1 MLRERWMT
9 ATVRAG
15 SLRTQWK
22 RAAPV
27 AVVIVA
33 VSLGAWLLLKQPTSK
48 QAFVNASVIALRAPI
63 AGTLSFAPGVN
74 VGDTVKTGQA
84 LGQVSGDLS
93 NPRVSELRILDQ
105 QLKVQS
111 ADLAQREQSLD
122 MRIADRERQQALY
135 RDESRD
141 QQSLQ
146 SRYAGAQIQQAHA
159 ELARLDA
166 LSALADA
173 DMHRASM
180 LFDKGYLSRAGYERS
195 VGTARANLAQAEAQ
209 RALVNQSQVSYAAAR
224 AGLQLDGPRALSEP
238 EQRNRQLELELVD
251 LKQQRAEAKTLDTA
265 TRQELER
272 VEAEL
277 EHQRMASVAADRQSV
292 VWSLDA
298 QSGEALTAGSPIMQL
313 VDCNDVWVDAFFDE
327 SDVSDLK
334 VGAHAEVRLA
344 QDSRRWTGVIETIRS
359 GSGRVIVGQY
369 VASPPPEIA
378 RRQLPVKVVTVRVR
392 VDWKGAL
399 QPGQYCFAGRSAE
412 VTI

>member
-1 MLRERWMT
+1 MLREKL
-9 ATVRAG
+9 ATVRADTM
-15 SLRTQWK
+15 RTDWK

-27 AVVIVA
+27 MVGIVVV
-33 VSLGAWLLLKQPTSK
+33 VLGAWLWLKRPTSK
-48 QAFVNASVIALRAPI
+48 QAFVNASVIVLRAPI
-63 AGTLSFAPGVN
+63 AGTLSFASGVN
-74 VGDTVKTGQA
+74 VGDAVKNGQV

-93 NPRVSELRILDQ
+93 NPRVSELRILEQ

-111 ADLAQREQSLD
+111 ADLAQRGQSLD
-122 MRIADRERQQALY
+122 LRIADRERQQALY
-135 RDESRD
+135 RGESRD

-159 ELARLDA
+159 EQARLDA
-166 LSALADA
+166 LSALAES
-173 DMHRASM
+173 DMRRAST
-180 LFDKGYLSRAGYERS
+180 LFEKGYLSRAGYERS
-195 VGTARANLAQAEAQ
+195 LATARANLAQADAQ
-209 RALVNQSQVSYAAAR
+209 RALVDQTKVSYAAAR

-251 LKQQRAEAKTLDTA
+251 LKQQRAETTTLGAA
-265 TRQELER
+265 TQQELAR

-277 EHQRMASVAADRQSV
+277 EHQRLASVAADRQSV

-313 VDCNDVWVDAFFDE
+313 IDCNDVWVDAFFDE
-327 SDVSDLK
+327 SDVRDLK
-334 VGAHAEVRLA
+334 VGAHAQVRLS

-359 GSGRVIVGQY
+359 GTGRVTVGQY
-369 VASPPPEIA
+369 VAAPPPEIA

-399 QPGQYCFAGRSAE
+399 QPGQYCFAGRSVE